1 MSLYIYNT
9 LTQQKEE
16 FKPLNNKVV
25 NMYVCGVTPYDAVHL
40 GHARCYVAFDV
51 IRRYLEYKGYKVNH
65 IQNFTDIDDK
75 IIKRAQESNIPPL
88 DLAQQ
93 NIDEYFRDIDIL
105 NVKRAT
111 QYPRV
116 TAHIP
121 DIIKMVE
128 NLLNSGHAYVL
139 EGDVYFKVVS
149 FPGYGKLS
157 KRDLS
162 QLKAGARVEVDERKK
177 DPLDFALW
185 KKEKPGEPSWPSPWG
200 NGRPGW
206 HIECSAMSM
215 EELKIDTLD
224 IHGGGQDLIFPHHE
238 NEIAQSEAV
247 TGKPFAKY
255 WLHNGFVTINKEKM
269 SKSLGNFFTL
279 KEIYR
284 KYPPQVVRLLLIS
297 QHYRSPI
304 DFSESKLEEMTRAQ
318 DRFNSALDN
327 MREMVTRMAG
337 TMQVNEKTAPPKLIA
352 AAEAKFEQAMD
363 DDFNTAE
370 AVAVLY
376 EIVTAIN
383 IALEKADFNVMKVS
397 YLAKTL
403 IKLGRVLGLFASGGT
418 LPANEDK
425 LKGKDISTAE
435 IERLMAQRE
444 EARRNKQWAES
455 DKIRDELLAK
465 GIVLE
470 DTAHGPRWKVK
481 T

>member
-1 MSLYIYNT
+1 MSLFLYNT
-9 LTQQKEE
+9 LTQKKES
-16 FKPLNNKVV
+16 FAPLQSKLV
-25 NMYVCGVTPYDAVHL
+25 NMYVCGVTPYDEVHL

-51 IRRYLEYKGYKVNH
+51 IRRYLEYKGYMVNH

-75 IIKRAQESNIPPL
+75 IIKRAQERNIPPL
-88 DLAQQ
+88 ELAQQ
-93 NIDEYFRDIDIL
+93 NIDEYFRDIDSL

-128 NLLNSGHAYVL
+128 NLVNTGHAYVL
-139 EGDVYFKVVS
+139 EGDVYFKVAS

-185 KKEKPGEPSWPSPWG
+185 KKEKPGEPSWSSPWG

-206 HIECSAMSM
+206 HIECSAMSLG
-215 EELKIDTLD
+215 ELKIDTLD

-279 KEIYR
+279 KEIYQ

-297 QHYRSPI
+297 HHYRSPI
-304 DFSESKLEEMTRAQ
+304 DFSESKLEEMSRAQ
-318 DRFNSALDN
+318 ERFNSALN
-327 MREMVTRMAG
+327 NIREMVDRMAG
-337 TMQVNEKTAPPKLIA
+337 TMQINEKTAPPKLIA
-352 AAEAKFEQAMD
+352 EAEAKFEQAMD

-383 IALEKADFNVMKVS
+383 IALEKADLNLLEVS

-403 IKLGRVLGLFASGGT
+403 IKLGKVLGLFPAGGAV
-418 LPANEDK
+418 PAHEDK